1 MTGKVGKHNLH
12 ILVDC
17 GSTHN
22 FLDDNVA
29 KKIGCQSKS
38 TCPLAVTVGGGDIKC
53 NFKQLRMEFVYKEKR
68 MTLRGT
74 PKPALQWMEG
84 KRQDKEVETVP
95 HAELLM
101 LSVYPNTRNYH
112 LYRKIRP
119 YRHPP
124 IQKDSI
130 EAMVKELLDAGVI
143 KTCQSPFASPI
154 VMVKKKDNTWR
165 MCIDYRQLNKCTVK
179 DKFPILIIEEL
190 IDELCG
196 ANVFSKLDLR
206 SGYHQIRMYE
216 GDVAKTAFKTHEGHY
231 EFLVMPFGLTNAP
244 STLQAL
250 MNEVFKKFL
259 RKFTLVFFDDILAYS
274 RTMEEYVIHLRMV
287 LNTMRSNKLYAKQT
301 KCVFETTHVD
311 YLG

>member
-1 MTGKVGKHNLH
+1 
-12 ILVDC
+12 
-17 GSTHN
+17 
-22 FLDDNVA
+22 
-29 KKIGCQSKS
+29 
-38 TCPLAVTVGGGDIKC
+38 
-53 NFKQLRMEFVYKEKR
+53 

-74 PKPALQWMEG
+74 PKPALQLMEG

-101 LSVYPNTRNYH
+101 LSVYPNTRLNLMSLQTHSNELPKELKEIITAYEDVFEIPKELPPYKSH
-112 LYRKIRP
+112 DHRIPLIEGTQPVNIRP

-154 VMVKKKDNTWR
+154 VMVKNKDNTWM
-165 MCIDYRQLNKCTVK
+165 MCIDYRQLNKCTIK

-216 GDVAKTAFKTHEGHY
+216 GDVTKTAFKTHERHY